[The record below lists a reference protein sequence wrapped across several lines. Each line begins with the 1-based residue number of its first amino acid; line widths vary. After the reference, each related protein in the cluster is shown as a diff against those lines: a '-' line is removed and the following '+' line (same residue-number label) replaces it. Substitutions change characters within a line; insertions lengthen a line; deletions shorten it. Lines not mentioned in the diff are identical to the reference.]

1 MSISQPI
8 SIKTAPHFL
17 WGDGCNGHWLKKEG
31 SFTVISEMM
40 PNGASEKRHLHRGTE
55 QFFYCLKGMLNIELN
70 GEEHILHEGDGINIP
85 PDAPH
90 TVYNNSDKKVNFL
103 VISCP
108 NLLEDRVYLIE

>member
-1 MSISQPI
+1 MSINQSV
-8 SIKTAPHFL
+8 SIKNAPNFL
-17 WGDGCNGHWLKKEG
+17 WGEGCNGHWLKKDG
-31 SFTVISEMM
+31 SFTIISEMM
-40 PNGASEKRHLHRGTE
+40 PRGASEKRHLHRGTE

-90 TVYNNSDKKVNFL
+90 TVYNNSDKNVKFL

-108 NLLEDRVYLIE
+108 NLLEDRVYVVE